1 MTISLFEALLTLV
14 LEEGQALEAHQV
26 NAVLANPQAM
36 AERWVALR
44 AQAAAEIAAGE
55 GACFGLHPTMT
66 LDGGMPSDDM
76 LALIREE
83 IPQNQF
89 QFDEPSPAS
98 TQDRGIDDGTLFDA
112 ETDA

>member
-44 AQAAAEIAAGE
+44 AQAAAEIEAGA
-55 GACFGLHPTMT
+55 GACFGIHPMP
-66 LDGGMPSDDM
+66 LDGGMPTEDM
-76 LALIREE
+76 LALSREE

-89 QFDEPSPAS
+89 QFDEPAPA
-98 TQDRGIDDGTLFDA
+98 QDLGLEDGPLFEAEMDA
-112 ETDA
+112 